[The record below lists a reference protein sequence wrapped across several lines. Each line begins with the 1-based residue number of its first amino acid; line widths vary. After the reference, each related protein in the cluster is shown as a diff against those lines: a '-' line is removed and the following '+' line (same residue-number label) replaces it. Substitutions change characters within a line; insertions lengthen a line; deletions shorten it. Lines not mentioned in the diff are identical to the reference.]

1 MHHVSEKTRLLQEI
15 SILEFK
21 VLMQR
26 LENLQHQVKEDKSKD
41 SWHNDHNNDNDLD
54 SILLLSPSPI
64 SPLLSNVKS
73 DFESNDLINLIDAR
87 EIHYRALLDTI
98 WALCD
103 EVEQACILNHIAKP
117 PMCTSQLHL
126 LTHFANFW
134 PCLFCKKLQVNLDIL
149 DLLLNCISNHPIF
162 HSRSYNSQLPVAIQ
176 LAIFLNHVGHYGNA
190 IATEDMAQWAGVSI
204 GSVVN
209 CIE

>member
-73 DFESNDLINLIDAR
+73 DFESNDLINLIDTR

-98 WALCD
+98 
-103 EVEQACILNHIAKP
+103 
-117 PMCTSQLHL
+117 
-126 LTHFANFW
+126 
-134 PCLFCKKLQVNLDIL
+134 
-149 DLLLNCISNHPIF
+149 
-162 HSRSYNSQLPVAIQ
+162 
-176 LAIFLNHVGHYGNA
+176 
-190 IATEDMAQWAGVSI
+190 
-204 GSVVN
+204 
-209 CIE
+209 